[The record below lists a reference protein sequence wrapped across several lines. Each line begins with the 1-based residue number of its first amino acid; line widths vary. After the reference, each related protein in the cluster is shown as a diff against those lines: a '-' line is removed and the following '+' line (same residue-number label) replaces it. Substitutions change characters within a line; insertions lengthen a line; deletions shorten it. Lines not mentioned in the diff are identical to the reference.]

1 MPILQVVSCYRNPRL
16 GAAVTV
22 RLSRCN
28 PPTCSGGRYSICFP
42 TEERCRILHKETCFP
57 FFPFCTRGRLSTVT
71 PLTFFVLVLCFA
83 SLQGGN
89 RNRVQQPHHRV
100 LMRDKQLSKR
110 KQVAEKKEQRHT
122 ISSGGEKQVAV
133 SGSLGP
139 FSLLLQVCRHC
150 TRNKQIR
157 FTF

>member
-22 RLSRCN
+22 RLSRCT

-71 PLTFFVLVLCFA
+71 PHIFCSWPMFCFPTGWKQKPSSAA
-83 SLQGGN
+83 SSPCSYARQTA
-89 RNRVQQPHHRV
+89 VQTEASCREKRATSH
-100 LMRDKQLSKR
+100 DKQWRREAGGGIRLVR
-110 KQVAEKKEQRHT
+110 A
-122 ISSGGEKQVAV
+122 ILASSAGMQT
-133 SGSLGP
+133 L
-139 FSLLLQVCRHC
+139 
-150 TRNKQIR
+150 
-157 FTF
+157 

>member
-57 FFPFCTRGRLSTVT
+57 FFPFCICGRLNDKYSSPSHFLFLSYVLLPYRVETETEFSSLITV
-71 PLTFFVLVLCFA
+71 FLCA
-83 SLQGGN
+83 TNSCPNGN
-89 RNRVQQPHHRV
+89 KLP
-100 LMRDKQLSKR
+100 R
-110 KQVAEKKEQRHT
+110 KKSNV
-122 ISSGGEKQVAV
+122 
-133 SGSLGP
+133 
-139 FSLLLQVCRHC
+139 
-150 TRNKQIR
+150 TR
-157 FTF
+157 